1 MFEEHTYY
9 SHETDKDISNFVQYD
24 SNGTLLDSRVYETYY
39 NSNKVKIKVIGYH
52 NDNLSFWSEFI
63 YDENNNL
70 IKTNE
75 YNENNVLNSSSE
87 KFYDDN
93 GNIVKTIRYSGD
105 GIKIA
110 EGISNYDSD
119 NNITS
124 ETSYREDGSLSYYK
138 EWHYE

>member
-63 YDENNNL
+63 YDENN
-70 IKTNE
+70 
-75 YNENNVLNSSSE
+75 VLNSSSE